1 MDTTNL
7 ENALYL
13 LTNEIRELRAELK
26 LTTHKELLLAERM
39 ETERT
44 VKRLVGLH
52 SDRQKKRGE

>member
-44 VKRLVGLH
+44 VKRLVGLYN
-52 SDRQKKRGE
+52 DRQKKRGE